1 MLGIF
6 GAVVLILSAIILV
19 VRLKSSSRRRDRARA
34 ISNTITMSSTLS
46 PSLQNGGGVILREAS
61 SADSIDKN
69 PDIIPQ
75 GMICVIILRTRA
87 HTLGIIL

>member
-6 GAVVLILSAIILV
+6 GALVLILSAIILV
-19 VRLKSSSRRRDRARA
+19 VRLKGSSRRDRARA

-46 PSLQNGGGVILREAS
+46 PSMQNGVILREAS

-75 GMICVIILRTRA
+75 GMESKC
-87 HTLGIIL
+87 